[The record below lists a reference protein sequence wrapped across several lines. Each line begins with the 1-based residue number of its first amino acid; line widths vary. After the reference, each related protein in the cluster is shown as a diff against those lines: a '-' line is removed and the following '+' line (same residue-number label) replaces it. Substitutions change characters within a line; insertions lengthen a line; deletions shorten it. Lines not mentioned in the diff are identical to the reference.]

1 MVNLAK
7 YDIQGKQVDTVSI
20 DDNLV
25 QVLLDKAFNHSQSIK
40 DYIVAI
46 RNNARQW
53 SANTKRRSEMCA
65 TGKKPFAQKGQ
76 GRARQGSL
84 VTPQYKGG
92 AVVWGPRSSEKLDVW
107 TRINRKEK
115 QAAIRIL
122 LAEKVK
128 GDSNGSRVR
137 ILQQTEMNEPQT
149 KHVAGFLENVLINE
163 KTTLKSRR
171 VLVIGRAYDAQ
182 EFEAH
187 PELEVAAR
195 HEVNLVKSLKNIPK
209 KAFLP
214 ISQVN
219 GYELAKAQEIV
230 VLQSALKD
238 FKAMLGSEE
247 GAE

>member
-1 MVNLAK
+1 VVQLKK
-7 YDIQGKQVDTVSI
+7 YDIQGKEVDTVHV
-20 DDNLV
+20 DDESL
-25 QVLLDKAFNHSQSIK
+25 QILLDASFTHSQSIK

-115 QAAIRIL
+115 RAAISIL

-128 GDSNGSRVR
+128 GDQNGSRVR
-137 ILQQTEMNEPQT
+137 FLQNTEMNEPKT
-149 KHVAGFLENVLINE
+149 KVMADFLDKL
-163 KTTLKSRR
+163 TLKERR
-171 VLVIGRAYDAQ
+171 VLVIGSAP
-182 EFEAH
+182 EA
-187 PELEVAAR
+187 
-195 HEVNLVKSLKNIPK
+195 NFSKSLRNIPK

-214 ISQVN
+214 LSQVN
-219 GYELAKAQEIV
+219 GYELAKAQQIIV
-230 VLQSALKD
+230 LESAMD
-238 FKAMLGSEE
+238 EFNSMLGNDRK
-247 GAE
+247 AT